1 MGLISNGT
9 TIFDAGALDSGL
21 NKGALTLIKSITASG
36 VTSVSFMNG
45 GNGVVFDGTY
55 KEYLFIITN
64 WNPATDDKNGEFSFS
79 VNGSNFGIAK
89 TSTYFRATHDEGDTD
104 TGVEYR
110 AAQDL
115 AQSTGNQILCEQMGN
130 GADENSCAIL
140 HIYNPGS
147 TAFVKHFMGVAS
159 TMTHNNQ
166 CLQDRVSGYI
176 NTTSAVV
183 GIKFEVESGGS
194 FDGIFTL
201 YGVS

>member
-9 TIFDAGALDSGL
+9 TIFDAGSMTSGL
-21 NKGALTLIKSITASG
+21 GGALTLIKRSVASSAG
-36 VTSVSFMNG
+36 SLAFMNG
-45 GNGVVFDGTY
+45 SNNVVFDSTY
-55 KEYLFIITN
+55 KEYIITITN

-79 VNGSNFGIAK
+79 TNGSNFGIAK
-89 TSTYFRATHDEGDTD
+89 TSTYFRATHNEGDTD
-104 TGVEYR
+104 AGIEYR
-110 AAQDL
+110 SAQDL
-115 AQSTGNQILCEQMGN
+115 AQSTGNQILCEQMGS
-130 GADENSCAIL
+130 GSDENSCAIL

-147 TAFVKHFMGVAS
+147 TTFVKHFMGVAS

-166 CLQDRVSGYI
+166 CLQDRVAGYI

-183 GIKFEVESGGS
+183 GIKFECESGAS